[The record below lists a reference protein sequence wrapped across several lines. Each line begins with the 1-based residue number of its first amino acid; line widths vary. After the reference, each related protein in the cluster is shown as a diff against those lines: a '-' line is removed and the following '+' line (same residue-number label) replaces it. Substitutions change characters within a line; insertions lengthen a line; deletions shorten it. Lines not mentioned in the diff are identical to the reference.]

1 MKKYV
6 AMLVL
11 LFLPLVAVAPAH
23 ISAESFNP
31 LGNVCDTLAEE
42 QSELPPDERKKS
54 AACEEAAIGQNGE
67 DPISGS
73 SGIIERVANI
83 LAIVTAV
90 IAVIIIVIAGITMTL
105 SGGDST
111 KVQNSRN
118 AIIYS
123 AVGLVIVAL
132 ARTIV
137 VFVVN
142 RL

>member
-1 MKKYV
+1 MKKFV

-11 LFLPLVAVAPAH
+11 LFLPLGAIAPAH

-31 LGNVCDTLAEE
+31 IGNVCDDLTDD
-42 QSELPPDERKKS
+42 QRKES
-54 AACEEAAIGQNGE
+54 PACEETSKGQNDD
-67 DPISGS
+67 DPIVGS
-73 SGIIERVANI
+73 TGIIERVANI